1 MKKRILALF
10 VVLTMVSMLFAACA
24 SDGTTSEEPSTA
36 TQSTSTE
43 SASASEETASTE
55 ASTETMYKVVD
66 IAQSMSNESQS
77 FAAKMFEKHAAEYGI
92 EITIWD
98 AKADPATEAQLV
110 TQAIAQDMDGIIVN
124 PNDIS
129 GIVPSLMQAK
139 EAGLVVGMFSS
150 DLAAENQQY
159 RDFYCGANDVEAGK
173 AAAQAFIDQ
182 FPDGAKIVE
191 IGGQSGHDAQIKRH
205 DGFIEGL
212 EGSNIELLETQN
224 CSAWAANDCLDIMQD
239 FIVKYGDEIDGIFCH
254 WDNGATGVI
263 QALTNASMEIPYL
276 VAVDGC
282 RAGFDQV
289 AAGTQAVCLMQNFE
303 TMAMT
308 ELGLMKMVL
317 DGGTVE
323 QQVNYIAWDVVTSET
338 IDSFTYPEW

>member
-1 MKKRILALF
+1 MKKRVLSLLLVLA
-10 VVLTMVSMLFAACA
+10 MVSVMFAAC
-24 SDGTTSEEPSTA
+24 SGGGNTETSTA
-36 TQSTSTE
+36 PETSMATTTE
-43 SASASEETASTE
+43 SAATTESVPAETT
-55 ASTETMYKVVD
+55 YKVVD
-66 IAQSMSNESQS
+66 IAQSMSNESQA
-77 FAAKMFEKHAAEYGI
+77 FAAKMFEKHAAEFGI
-92 EITIWD
+92 DLTVWD

-110 TQAIAQDMDGIIVN
+110 TQAIAQGMNALIVN

-159 RDFYCGANDVEAGK
+159 RDFYCGANDIEAGK
-173 AAAQAFIDQ
+173 AAAKAFIDQ

-205 DGFIEGL
+205 DGFMEGL

-224 CSAWAANDCLDIMQD
+224 CTQWAANDCLTIMQN

-263 QALTNASMEIPYL
+263 QALQNANMDIPYL

-282 RAGFDQV
+282 KAGFDQV

-303 TMAMT
+303 TMAST
-308 ELGLMKMVL
+308 ELQMIKTVL

-323 QQVNYIAWDVVTSET
+323 QQVNYIAWDIVTKDT
-338 IDSFTYPEW
+338 INNFTYPEW